1 MTNPCNTCDLG
12 NRETG
17 YRGLCCPIH
26 AITPDKYRIGCSEW
40 QARQEECLTSCQ
52 KAETGTETQKRQTNA
67 ATVNLDMPER
77 KIQAL
82 CEGYLRQHDIWGLH
96 LSPRA
101 REKIGCPDL
110 LFSVRGV
117 PVAVEI
123 KTEHGKVRPEQART
137 HDEMRR
143 NGWMVHVVRSV
154 GEFVE
159 VVRMY
164 QDGKE

>member
-1 MTNPCNTCDLG
+1 MNPCTTCDLG

-17 YRGLCCPIH
+17 YRGLCCPILT
-26 AITPDKYRIGCSEW
+26 ITPDKYRIGCSEW
-40 QARQEECLTSCQ
+40 QARQEDCPTSGQ
-52 KAETGTETQKRQTNA
+52 KAETGTETQKRQTNV
-67 ATVNLDMPER
+67 ATVNLDLPER

-82 CEGYLRQHDIWGLH
+82 CEGYLRQRDIWGLH

-123 KTEHGKVRPEQART
+123 KTEHGKVTPDQART
-137 HDEMRR
+137 HDDMRR
-143 NGWMVHVVRSV
+143 NGWQVHVVRSV

-159 VVRMY
+159 VVRKY
-164 QDGKE
+164 QYGKE